1 MRILLAVTAI
11 LFSVVSCH
19 TAKKGA
25 QTMVEVRDTA
35 VAVLPV
41 SPSREDSVA
50 ADSLRRVGLAL
61 ARIDSNRIG
70 FETFSAKIKVDY
82 KDTKDKNLDF
92 NAFVR
97 MRKDSVV
104 WVSIIA
110 ALGVEA
116 FRVLIRPDSVMIM
129 DKLEKTIKY
138 TTVSDL
144 QRITQ
149 LPFDFTALQQL
160 ILGNPLYLE
169 GELQSFREDGAA
181 VTVFYSGDRFRH
193 LASFLKPAIALSRSR
208 LDDTD
213 LLRKRSA
220 DLEYDSYVNV
230 GGRHFSGLRR
240 IRLAEQQTVDVKLEF
255 RQVDFDTPLSYPFS
269 VPSNYKLK

>member
-1 MRILLAVTAI
+1 M
-11 LFSVVSCH
+11 VVV
-19 TAKKGA
+19 A
-25 QTMVEVRDTA
+25 DTV
-35 VAVLPV
+35 VAVILPT
-41 SPSREDSVA
+41 PSQADSLA
-50 ADSLRRVGLAL
+50 ADSIRRVGLAL

-82 KDTKDKNLDF
+82 KDSKDKNLDF

-149 LPFDFTALQQL
+149 LPFDFSAMQQL

-169 GELQSFREDGAA
+169 GELQLFREDATG
-181 VTVFYSGDRFRH
+181 VTVFYSGNRFRH
-193 LASFLKPAIALSRSR
+193 LASFLKPAVALSRSR

-220 DLEYDSYVNV
+220 ELDYESYENV
-230 GGRHFSGLRR
+230 GSRRFSGIRR
-240 IRLAEQQTVDVKLEF
+240 IRLAEQQSVDVRLEF
-255 RQVDFDTPLSYPFS
+255 KQVEFDLPLSFPFS

>member
-1 MRILLAVTAI
+1 MRSLLTVAVILLST
-11 LFSVVSCH
+11 LSCH
-19 TAKKGA
+19 TVKRAA
-25 QTMVEVRDTA
+25 QTTVAVADTA
-35 VAVLPV
+35 SVFIPV
-41 SPSREDSVA
+41 KALRTDSLA
-50 ADSLRRVGLAL
+50 ADSIRRVASAL

-82 KDTKDKNLDF
+82 KDSKDKNLDF

-169 GELQSFREDGAA
+169 GELQSFKENGAA

-193 LASFLKPAIALSRSR
+193 LAQFLKPAISLSRSR

-220 DLEYDSYVNV
+220 DLEYDSYGTVA
-230 GGRHFSGLRR
+230 GRIFSGVRR
-240 IRLAEQQTVDVKLEF
+240 IRLAEQQTVDVSLEF
-255 RQVDFDTPLSYPFS
+255 KQVEFDLPLSYPFS